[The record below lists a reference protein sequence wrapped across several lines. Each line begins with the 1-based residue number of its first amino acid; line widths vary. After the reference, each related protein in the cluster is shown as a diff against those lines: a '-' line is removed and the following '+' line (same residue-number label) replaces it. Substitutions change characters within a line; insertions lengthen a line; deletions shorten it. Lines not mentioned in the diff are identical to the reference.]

1 MLFRPLTNLINNSS
15 RILVT
20 GGSGFIGQHVILELL
35 SRGCTIT
42 VIDNNDR
49 PFAMIPADFRGQI
62 TRYSGRIADTVLLRD
77 FSLREF
83 DYIFHLAGKSNV
95 QFSVTNPLADFEYG
109 VRDTVTLLEQLK
121 NISDAPLLIFPSS
134 AAVYG
139 EPDSMPIRESDATV
153 PISPYGVGKL
163 ASENYI
169 SVFAKLFNLRALV
182 FRPFSIYGPGLC
194 IYDTISKLAR
204 DDKQLLVPGTGFEQR
219 DFLHVK
225 DLVQLFVLGCNQDVK
240 PGECHIINAAT
251 GHSTGIYEL
260 IDLIVASMNMT
271 PEIKYT
277 GMRRPGDPERWVVD
291 VSKAKQLGF
300 CPTWTIEN
308 GIADVLKWFGRA
320 SDGSSV

>member
-194 IYDTISKLAR
+194 
-204 DDKQLLVPGTGFEQR
+204 KQVI
-219 DFLHVK
+219 DF
-225 DLVQLFVLGCNQDVK
+225 
-240 PGECHIINAAT
+240 
-251 GHSTGIYEL
+251 
-260 IDLIVASMNMT
+260 
-271 PEIKYT
+271 
-277 GMRRPGDPERWVVD
+277 
-291 VSKAKQLGF
+291 
-300 CPTWTIEN
+300 
-308 GIADVLKWFGRA
+308 
-320 SDGSSV
+320 